1 MEAIIKDNDLNS
13 AILRYICQCHAS
25 GDYRALQQLG
35 IEADTLDLI
44 KSMTVH
50 EAIYTSGMRASFVK
64 HLRVDNTILA
74 NRLQHARR
82 EALQQQQIT
91 DLVVHGA
98 PIKLIQELTG
108 MSAKEFA
115 ARRRLG
121 GVGHRGRTEIPSE
134 EIEEVI
140 TEAWKALDMRSDLS
154 ADDWI
159 ELARVTNQ
167 PIRIIYKVIKGE
179 EDDSNDS
186 IH

>member
-1 MEAIIKDNDLNS
+1 MEQPITDNDLNS
-13 AILRYICQCHAS
+13 AILRYICQCHAN
-25 GDYRALQQLG
+25 GDYRTLQELG
-35 IEADTLDLI
+35 IEDDTLKLI

-50 EAIYTSGMRASFVK
+50 EAIYTSGIRASFVK
-64 HLRVDNTILA
+64 NLRIDNAILA

-82 EALQQQQIT
+82 EAMYQQQVN

-98 PIKLIQELTG
+98 PIKLIQALTG

-121 GVGHRGRTEIPSE
+121 GVGHRGRTVIPTE
-134 EIEEVI
+134 EIEDVI
-140 TEAWKALDMRSDLS
+140 TEAWKKLGMRIDLS

-159 ELARVTNQ
+159 QLSRMTGQ

-179 EDDSNDS
+179 DEFNDA

>member
-1 MEAIIKDNDLNS
+1 MEGIIKDNDLNS

-64 HLRVDNTILA
+64 NLRIDNTILA

-82 EALQQQQIT
+82 EAMQQQQINE
-91 DLVVHGA
+91 LVIHGA

-134 EIEEVI
+134 EVEDII

-154 ADDWI
+154 PNDWI
-159 ELARVTNQ
+159 ELSRTTNQ

-179 EDDSNDS
+179 EDSNDS

>member
-1 MEAIIKDNDLNS
+1 MEETIKDNDLNS
-13 AILRYICQCHAS
+13 AILRYICQCHAN
-25 GDYRALQQLG
+25 GDYRALQELG
-35 IEADTLDLI
+35 IEADTLNLI

-50 EAIYTSGMRASFVK
+50 EAIYTSGIRASFVK
-64 HLRVDNTILA
+64 NLRIDNAILA

-82 EALQQQQIT
+82 EAIQQQQIT

-134 EIEEVI
+134 EIEDII
-140 TEAWKALDMRSDLS
+140 TDAWKALDMRSDLS

-159 ELARVTNQ
+159 QLSRTTKQ
-167 PIRIIYKVIKGE
+167 PIRTIYKVIKGE
-179 EDDSNDS
+179 ESNES